1 MPSVYYE
8 INKKST
14 FCISRMSTTIL
25 DVIILPYIFIN
36 YNILFC
42 IKNKKSFL
50 LKVSRTMSMLAT
62 YSFQAVTCFNY

>member
-14 FCISRMSTTIL
+14 FCISRMTTTIL
-25 DVIILPYIFIN
+25 DVIILTYIFIY
-36 YNILFC
+36 YNILF
-42 IKNKKSFL
+42 IKNKKSFQ
-50 LKVSRTMSMLAT
+50 LKVSRTMNMLAT